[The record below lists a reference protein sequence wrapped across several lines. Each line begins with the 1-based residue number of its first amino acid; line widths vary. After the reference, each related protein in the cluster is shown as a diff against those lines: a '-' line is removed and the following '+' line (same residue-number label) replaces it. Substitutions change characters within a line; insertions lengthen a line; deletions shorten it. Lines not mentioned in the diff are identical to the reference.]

1 MCALVRSTNQ
11 EENLAGKPAFEIWA
25 DTFGVEIKRYHED
38 NVRFS
43 KQAFRS

>member
-1 MCALVRSTNQ
+1 MRSTTQ
-11 EENLAGKPAFEIWA
+11 EENLAGKISFERWA
-25 DTFGVEIKRYHED
+25 DTFGVEIKIYHAD